1 MFAKENKEKKYNLQ
15 VQTSNGE
22 DKKFYFISGLPR
34 SGSTLLCNIL
44 NQNPRFHA
52 TSTSGVL
59 DMLLAIRNN
68 WNNIVEFKAT
78 RNDLAKMRVLRGM
91 LQSFYADLDKAVI
104 FDKSRGWPG
113 FLEMAESLLGHKAK
127 VLVCVRDVRDVLSS
141 FEKLWRKESKSG
153 QISQEKANMLKFQT
167 IEGRCDVFL
176 SNNQPVGSAYNRIK
190 DALARGYGDR
200 MHFVFFE
207 ELTSDPQKIM
217 RAVYEFI
224 GEDYFDHDFDN
235 VEQTT
240 NEDDFFHGF
249 KDLHTIRRK
258 VRPVYSD
265 WREVLGTFA
274 ARYEVLNFWDTNKQ
288 DKNK

>member
-1 MFAKENKEKKYNLQ
+1 MTADKGKISNLHTH
-15 VQTSNGE
+15 TSEGE
-22 DKKFYFISGLPR
+22 LKNFCFISGLPR

-44 NQNPRFHA
+44 NQNKRFHA

-78 RNDLAKMRVLRGM
+78 RNDFAKMRVLRGM
-91 LQSFYADLDKAVI
+91 LQSFYADQDKAII

-113 FLEMAESLLGHKAK
+113 FLEMAESLLGNKAK

-153 QISQEKANMLKFQT
+153 QISQEKTHFLKFQT
-167 IEGRCDVFL
+167 IEGRCEVFL
-176 SNNQPVGSAYNRIK
+176 NADQPVGSAYNRIK

-200 MHFVFFE
+200 MHFIFFE
-207 ELTSDPQKIM
+207 ELTTEPEKVM
-217 RAVYEFI
+217 RGVYEFL
-224 GEDYFDHDFDN
+224 GEKYFDHDFAN

-240 NEDDFFHGF
+240 QEDDFFHGF
-249 KDLHTIRRK
+249 KDLHTIRK
-258 VRPVYSD
+258 IVRPVPSD
-265 WREVLGTFA
+265 WKEILGEFA
-274 ARYEVLNFWDTNKQ
+274 ERYGKLNFWENGRK
-288 DKNK
+288 K